1 VHSDDYLSH
10 LEADGHAFAA
20 AVAAAPSDAP
30 VPCCPD
36 WDVAKLQSHLTNVH
50 MWVEAIVTTRAGQRV
65 DARTLDRPES
75 FEAGLAALLAALRS
89 VGDDEQVWNWSAGAP
104 DVASFWKRRMAQET
118 AVHRRD
124 AQAAAGSPQPIDPTL
139 AADGIDEYLA
149 TFLRRM
155 VAEDGAARLPGSL
168 HLHTTDAPGEWT
180 VTFADGKADVRT
192 EHGKGDAA
200 VRGPASDVLLWVW
213 NRGGQVET
221 FGDDAVL
228 EAWRTHVRG

>member
-1 VHSDDYLSH
+1 
-10 LEADGHAFAA
+10 
-20 AVAAAPSDAP
+20 
-30 VPCCPD
+30 
-36 WDVAKLQSHLTNVH
+36 
-50 MWVEAIVTTRAGQRV
+50 
-65 DARTLDRPES
+65 
-75 FEAGLAALLAALRS
+75 
-89 VGDDEQVWNWSAGAP
+89 
-104 DVASFWKRRMAQET
+104 
-118 AVHRRD
+118 
-124 AQAAAGSPQPIDPTL
+124 
-139 AADGIDEYLA
+139 
-149 TFLRRM
+149 M